1 MLLPENSRNFGQG
14 IDVTKTA
21 AEALTI
27 AARNEEQQAEGEEPR
42 EYVLQP
48 HIVRPL
54 LFGGAKFHIRV
65 CALLPSS
72 PLSPRCA
79 KEDPCSSL
87 RKSPALRKRKER
99 AERLACRPADGLM
112 MLTPGYRYPRNF
124 AHRHGKVAISSK
136 AWSAAE
142 TDPEVQITTQRSGS
156 QRYEDWEHY
165 EAVHARLLEQTA
177 TLLSRLEGKVG
188 PQAWAGR
195 VGFEL
200 L

>member
-1 MLLPENSRNFGQG
+1 MVPQGWVQQRLAWAVTAADSDGRPLLLPENSRNFGQG

-79 KEDPCSSL
+79 EDPCSSL
-87 RKSPALRKRKER
+87 CKSPALRKRKE
-99 AERLACRPADGLM
+99 D
-112 MLTPGYRYPRNF
+112 
-124 AHRHGKVAISSK
+124 
-136 AWSAAE
+136 
-142 TDPEVQITTQRSGS
+142 
-156 QRYEDWEHY
+156 
-165 EAVHARLLEQTA
+165 
-177 TLLSRLEGKVG
+177 
-188 PQAWAGR
+188 
-195 VGFEL
+195 
-200 L
+200 

>member
-1 MLLPENSRNFGQG
+1 MLRTENSRNFGQG

-72 PLSPRCA
+72 PLSPRCKRTPVRLSA
-79 KEDPCSSL
+79 QKSSL
-87 RKSPALRKRKER
+87 AQKKGGLSAWR
-99 AERLACRPADGLM
+99 AGLQM
-112 MLTPGYRYPRNF
+112 G
-124 AHRHGKVAISSK
+124 
-136 AWSAAE
+136 
-142 TDPEVQITTQRSGS
+142 
-156 QRYEDWEHY
+156 
-165 EAVHARLLEQTA
+165 
-177 TLLSRLEGKVG
+177 
-188 PQAWAGR
+188 
-195 VGFEL
+195 
-200 L
+200 

>member
-65 CALLPSS
+65 CALPSLS
-72 PLSPRCA
+72 ALCKRGPLFVSA
-79 KEDPCSSL
+79 QKSSL
-87 RKSPALRKRKER
+87 AQKKGALSAWR
-99 AERLACRPADGLM
+99 AG
-112 MLTPGYRYPRNF
+112 
-124 AHRHGKVAISSK
+124 
-136 AWSAAE
+136 
-142 TDPEVQITTQRSGS
+142 VQMG
-156 QRYEDWEHY
+156 
-165 EAVHARLLEQTA
+165 
-177 TLLSRLEGKVG
+177 
-188 PQAWAGR
+188 
-195 VGFEL
+195 
-200 L
+200 

>member
-65 CALLPSS
+65 CALLPS
-72 PLSPRCA
+72 LS
-79 KEDPCSSL
+79 
-87 RKSPALRKRKER
+87 ALRKRGPLFVSAQKSS
-99 AERLACRPADGLM
+99 LAQKKG
-112 MLTPGYRYPRNF
+112 
-124 AHRHGKVAISSK
+124 
-136 AWSAAE
+136 
-142 TDPEVQITTQRSGS
+142 
-156 QRYEDWEHY
+156 
-165 EAVHARLLEQTA
+165 
-177 TLLSRLEGKVG
+177 EG
-188 PQAWAGR
+188 
-195 VGFEL
+195 
-200 L
+200 

>member
-21 AEALTI
+21 AEALAI

-65 CALLPSS
+65 CALLPSP
-72 PLSPRCA
+72 PLWPRCA
-79 KEDPCSSL
+79 KEDPCSFCA
-87 RKSPALRKRKER
+87 KVQPCAKEGGLS
-99 AERLACRPADGLM
+99 AAVCRPADGLV

-142 TDPEVQITTQRSGS
+142 TDPEVQITTQRSDS

>member
-1 MLLPENSRNFGQG
+1 MACG
-14 IDVTKTA
+14 
-21 AEALTI
+21 
-27 AARNEEQQAEGEEPR
+27 
-42 EYVLQP
+42 
-48 HIVRPL
+48 
-54 LFGGAKFHIRV
+54 RV
-65 CALLPSS
+65 
-72 PLSPRCA
+72 
-79 KEDPCSSL
+79 
-87 RKSPALRKRKER
+87 
-99 AERLACRPADGLM
+99 DGLV

-124 AHRHGKVAISSK
+124 AQRHGKVAISSK
-136 AWSAAE
+136 AWSAGV

>member
-1 MLLPENSRNFGQG
+1 MCSSHTSSGRCSS
-14 IDVTKTA
+14 A
-21 AEALTI
+21 AQSSTYAS
-27 AARNEEQQAEGEEPR
+27 
-42 EYVLQP
+42 
-48 HIVRPL
+48 VRSSPP
-54 LFGGAKFHIRV
+54 
-65 CALLPSS
+65 PSS
-72 PLSPRCA
+72 GRAAQKRTPVRFA
-79 KEDPCSSL
+79 QKSSL
-87 RKSPALRKRKER
+87 AQKKGGLSA
-99 AERLACRPADGLM
+99 AVCRPADGLV

-142 TDPEVQITTQRSGS
+142 TDPEVQITTQRSDS

>member
-72 PLSPRCA
+72 PLSLRAVQKRPPVRLSA
-79 KEDPCSSL
+79 QKSSL
-87 RKSPALRKRKER
+87 AQKKGELSAWRT
-99 AERLACRPADGLM
+99 GL
-112 MLTPGYRYPRNF
+112 
-124 AHRHGKVAISSK
+124 
-136 AWSAAE
+136 
-142 TDPEVQITTQRSGS
+142 
-156 QRYEDWEHY
+156 
-165 EAVHARLLEQTA
+165 QT
-177 TLLSRLEGKVG
+177 G
-188 PQAWAGR
+188 
-195 VGFEL
+195 
-200 L
+200 

>member
-1 MLLPENSRNFGQG
+1 M
-14 IDVTKTA
+14 A
-21 AEALTI
+21 W
-27 AARNEEQQAEGEEPR
+27 
-42 EYVLQP
+42 
-48 HIVRPL
+48 
-54 LFGGAKFHIRV
+54 
-65 CALLPSS
+65 
-72 PLSPRCA
+72 
-79 KEDPCSSL
+79 
-87 RKSPALRKRKER
+87 
-99 AERLACRPADGLM
+99 RPADGLM

>member
-72 PLSPRCA
+72 PLSLSALCKRGPLFV
-79 KEDPCSSL
+79 SL
-87 RKSPALRKRKER
+87 RKSPALRKRKE
-99 AERLACRPADGLM
+99 G
-112 MLTPGYRYPRNF
+112 
-124 AHRHGKVAISSK
+124 
-136 AWSAAE
+136 
-142 TDPEVQITTQRSGS
+142 
-156 QRYEDWEHY
+156 
-165 EAVHARLLEQTA
+165 
-177 TLLSRLEGKVG
+177 
-188 PQAWAGR
+188 
-195 VGFEL
+195 
-200 L
+200 